1 MTNTGIKLHIDSKI
15 ISSGAS
21 ESAARGMENSVEM
34 LDYPSYQLTRMD
46 SRDPESILEH
56 IDEWVHSLPM
66 RELLKEFGGAFS
78 ADRHADSLRY
88 LEAFSAEHWDFRKGR
103 ERHQSEHRAFDPG
116 TKRLVHAAAYALG
129 LGTTTYPSHD
139 EYRHVLILGGK
150 MLTCMKRAEFAL
162 DLLRSG
168 MAEAPEIS
176 GLGSFRRTDDGER
189 AASPVQPADRLDFEV
204 DAMEAAMVHAFTLRG
219 TPYEESKG
227 DPYAEPNRSW
237 KFRTYSRV
245 DGLSPRT
252 EGRRA
257 HVVAADASN
266 PRALRA
272 NTADT
277 CRFWAD
283 RVAVLEP
290 GDRVLVVTTA
300 IFVPFQHCDA
310 VATLGLPYQC
320 AIDTVG
326 IDLDGPEFRTEETA
340 TGKYLQEIR
349 SAIVSML
356 GLREVALQRRR
367 RRP

>member
-1 MTNTGIKLHIDSKI
+1 MTNTGIQLHIDSKI

-34 LDYPSYQLTRMD
+34 FDYPSYPLTRMD

-56 IDEWVHSLPM
+56 IDEWVHSRPIHD
-66 RELLKEFGGAFS
+66 LLKEFGGAFPTG
-78 ADRHADSLRY
+78 RHADSLRY
-88 LEAFSAEHWDFRKGR
+88 LEEFSAEHWDFRKGR
-103 ERHQSEHRAFDPG
+103 ERHQSEHREFDPG
-116 TKRLVHAAAYALG
+116 TKRLVHAAAFALG
-129 LGTTTYPSHD
+129 LVGDTVPSHH

-150 MLTCMKRAEFAL
+150 MPTCMKRAEYAL
-162 DLLRSG
+162 ELLSSY

-189 AASPVQPADRLDFEV
+189 AASPVQLADGLDFEV

-219 TPYEESKG
+219 TPFEESKG
-227 DPYAEPNRSW
+227 DPYTEPNRSW
-237 KFRTYSRV
+237 KIRTYSRV
-245 DGLSPRT
+245 DGLSART
-252 EGRRA
+252 EGRQA
-257 HVVAADASN
+257 NVVAADASN
-266 PRALRA
+266 PQALRA

-320 AIDTVG
+320 EIDTVG
-326 IDLDGPEFRTEETA
+326 IDLEGPEFRTEETA

-356 GLREVALQRRR
+356 RLREVALQRGRR
-367 RRP
+367 LP